1 MDHKAVTGQLA
12 KILGRDS
19 KDITALIDG
28 LATTMRDNLCDMN
41 TVALPGF
48 GEFIPEKEDEH
59 IQNDLST
66 GQQILIPPSINIKF
80 SPSAILKRK
89 FNDRQ

>member
-41 TVALPGF
+41 TVECRGLANLFLKKKMSIYKTTCLPGNKYSF
-48 GEFIPEKEDEH
+48 H
-59 IQNDLST
+59 
-66 GQQILIPPSINIKF
+66 
-80 SPSAILKRK
+80 R
-89 FNDRQ
+89 R